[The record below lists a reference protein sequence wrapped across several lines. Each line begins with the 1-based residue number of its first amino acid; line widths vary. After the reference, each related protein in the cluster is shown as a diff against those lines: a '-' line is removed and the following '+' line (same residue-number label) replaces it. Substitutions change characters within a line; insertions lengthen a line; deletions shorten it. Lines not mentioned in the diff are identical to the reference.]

1 MELRILN
8 IVNVNFSFEIDSLN
22 AFKGKTMWEVSE
34 KNSVGGDVE
43 VSWVDTDLQVEGLVV
58 VKWVGVGDLVSP
70 CIINFSV
77 DCHNLLLLE
86 SEVDVKSD
94 VSTGDQVDDKVLF
107 VLNQSIDSNL
117 KSAANS
123 EGESKGSW
131 D

>member
-58 VKWVGVGDLVSP
+58 VKWVGVGDLK
-70 CIINFSV
+70 FSILV
-77 DCHNLLLLE
+77 HENGTGNLEGILFLMVPTLLLQ
-86 SEVDVKSD
+86 VVKSM
-94 VSTGDQVDDKVLF
+94 QVF
-107 VLNQSIDSNL
+107 
-117 KSAANS
+117 AN
-123 EGESKGSW
+123 GTL
-131 D
+131 